1 MLGTVFPLCWCIG
14 LACSNPGAFKLLG
27 RARSWWE
34 HGSLQEVSCQ
44 WVLPRTTA
52 TTVSVPTESQSH
64 TLTSPG
70 APLRPACRSHP
81 VSYEVSAFSL
91 RCSAYETLCVPSKRG
106 KLLLPS
112 VLWSS
117 YDQALLAF
125 KAILWRRI
133 LSVLDPQTVELRWG
147 SELSLLWKNLC
158 GISGVCKLPA

>member
-125 KAILWRRI
+125 KVNTLEVHPFNASPPECGAEMGLRT
-133 LSVLDPQTVELRWG
+133 LTPVE
-147 SELSLLWKNLC
+147 ELLWYIWSL
-158 GISGVCKLPA
+158 